1 MEVDSSTDNAGA
13 PAGETRIAVHPLAI
27 VHMSDQFTRITSGGS
42 PLDKTAPVVGLLFG
56 LSDDQNGETAAASTT
71 TTTTTNE
78 TVEGTFVQV
87 LDADDIPVEVSDAS
101 IVQVDLHKAVFPKH
115 KVVGWYRVVSPAENE
130 DIEPTPNDLYITKLL
145 KNHYAPSDSDF
156 FCFCL
161 LKVQQGKKRREEQ
174 DTGDDEMKTEDT
186 TTAPATDTTLNKELP
201 INLYEL
207 HDLNENTTVLLGLSN
222 WQLETSPAERLSVE
236 RVMKERVNDFR
247 SDGGSGSTSTSS
259 NPFVLETKAM
269 QHSLVS
275 MKDRVRVL
283 ATHLEDIKEGKCQL
297 DHGLLRKIQQIVYS
311 LGPLSSLAAATNE
324 GEEEDVE
331 MLAHLAI
338 VARTVNTIQS
348 YTEKFRVMNESRNN
362 TFERHPQSYF

>member
-1 MEVDSSTDNAGA
+1 MEIDSSIDNAEA
-13 PAGETRIAVHPLAI
+13 RTGETRIAVHPLAI
-27 VHMSDQFTRITSGGS
+27 VHMSDQYTRISSGGS
-42 PLDKTAPVVGLLFG
+42 PLDKTAAVVGLLFG
-56 LSDDQNGETAAASTT
+56 LSDDRNCEAAAYATT
-71 TTTTTNE
+71 TKANE
-78 TVEGTFVQV
+78 NVDFDAGHFVQV
-87 LDADDIPVEVSDAS
+87 LDADDIPVDVSDAS

-130 DIEPTPNDLYITKLL
+130 DIEPTPEDLSITKLL
-145 KNHYAPSDSDF
+145 KSHYASSDSDF

-161 LKVQQGKKRREEQ
+161 LKVQQGKQRREQ
-174 DTGDDEMKTEDT
+174 DIGDDEMKTEDT
-186 TTAPATDTTLNKELP
+186 TATDTLNKELP

-236 RVMKERVNDFR
+236 RVMKERPSNEFG
-247 SDGGSGSTSTSS
+247 SGGGSTSTSTYY
-259 NPFVLETKAM
+259 NPYVLETKAM

-283 ATHLEDIKEGKCQL
+283 ASYLKDVKEGKCQL
-297 DHGLLRKIQQIVYS
+297 DHGLMRKIQQIVDS
-311 LGPLSSLAAATNE
+311 LGPLSSLAAATNV
-324 GEEEDVE
+324 GEEEDVV
-331 MLAHLAI
+331 MLSHLAI

-362 TFERHPQSYF
+362 TFDRHPQAYF